1 MYFLTV
7 ARLIPNSRAIP
18 RIDMPLRF
26 AFCIAFHRAFWR
38 NVAFRGGMAAI
49 LPAAVSWLATG
60 SGAVSSAQLVSSW
73 RRVVAQVLAG
83 WSGSERWLAKCGND
97 PLPVRMN
104 AGLGGAS

>member
-73 RRVVAQVLAG
+73 RRVVAQVSIFTDFDHLNREMITVFDDDFHG
-83 WSGSERWLAKCGND
+83 H
-97 PLPVRMN
+97 
-104 AGLGGAS
+104 